1 MLGEAVF
8 CLLFYDYIML
18 VFFYLLSFN
27 FIVLFFYFSYRYIF
41 MSIPSSIE
49 SLSSNYCVFS
59 VSFKFIFEYSSTLWN
74 EPLKNPLKFL
84 KFWRGVSSELFF
96 YFITSK
102 LPLSLGYKYA
112 REGCSNC
119 PSYLFLS
126 FNLYHER
133 ITPIFLWMLLMSP

>member
-1 MLGEAVF
+1 MLEEVIFA
-8 CLLFYDYIML
+8 LLSFDYILL

-27 FIVLFFYFSYRYIF
+27 LIISFFYFSFYCFDFLSFRCLS
-41 MSIPSSIE
+41 MSIPSSFE
-49 SLSSNYCVFS
+49 SISSNYCAFS
-59 VSFKFIFEYSSTLWN
+59 ISFKFILEYSLTLWN

-126 FNLYHER
+126 FNL
-133 ITPIFLWMLLMSP
+133 